1 MKAHKRDIGH
11 VYAKGMIYKNQGN
24 ALRYKA
30 ELHRFVGYCMCI
42 PLCMKLCALLM
53 SKGNILKQFIKGLDL
68 QMFISAVAAWAGYK
82 MLKHGFNVMIQ
93 LDQEGK
99 L

>member
-1 MKAHKRDIGH
+1 
-11 VYAKGMIYKNQGN
+11 MIYKNQGN

-30 ELHRFVGYCMCI
+30 ELHRFMGYCMCT
-42 PLCMKLCALLM
+42 PLCMKLSALLM
-53 SKGNILKQFIKGLDL
+53 SKGNIIKLFIHGLDL
-68 QMFISAVAAWAGYK
+68 QMFISVAIAWAGYK

-93 LDQEGK
+93 LDKESK